1 MNAIKKRYYAW
12 KLNQMQK
19 KVNKEYKEKGLTD
32 HVLEMQIKIN
42 KKRNE
47 LDIPDPNQPTN
58 KEGFVQ

>member
-19 KVNKEYKEKGLTD
+19 KVDKEYEEKGLTD
-32 HVLEMQIKIN
+32 HVLEKQIEIN